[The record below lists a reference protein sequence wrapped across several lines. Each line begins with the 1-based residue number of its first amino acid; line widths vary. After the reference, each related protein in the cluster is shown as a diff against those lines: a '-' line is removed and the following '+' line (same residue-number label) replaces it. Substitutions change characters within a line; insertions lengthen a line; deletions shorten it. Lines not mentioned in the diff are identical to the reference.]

1 MSKQDVQASFS
12 NFPLPPTSYQSSRS
26 LESITMSLKV
36 YFKGSAYLHLHVHA
50 HAEPSILIGYY
61 DTFIY
66 PFSLKNLCL

>member
-26 LESITMSLKV
+26 LESITVSLKV

-50 HAEPSILIGYY
+50 HAKPSIFIGYY
-61 DTFIY
+61 DRFIY
-66 PFSLKNLCL
+66 PFALKT